1 MAQAKSSISSS
12 KYVLNDLLKLPD
24 NVSIVCDDGEVRAN
38 MELLSVR
45 SDFFS
50 RGFNNP
56 CFMESQNK
64 SIRMKGCSK
73 AAMEAVKTYLYTG
86 KMNFD
91 ELGMHTLLY
100 IMNVSRE
107 ILIEEELFNCI
118 ETYIKHQTRC
128 LWKYEGERRK
138 KKHRGILPRS
148 FELVERFR
156 LDDLWDV
163 LLKHFN
169 LHLAYLT
176 GRMNRYAYAVL
187 DREMEKITMKAVDR
201 NKMVI
206 LEDLKS
212 LPLNIVKKILLCG
225 VGAGYTAVMLKSLTK
240 GRFQCFLAWYEAN
253 EEICSDEDKK
263 EILQS
268 FNFDHFTG
276 EELVNVVGRS
286 GLLPRKEVDR
296 MVVERFRKC
305 GEGNNQ

>member
-24 NVSIVCDDGEVRAN
+24 NVLIVCDDGEVRAN

-56 CFMESQNK
+56 GFMESQNK

-73 AAMEAVKTYLYTG
+73 AAMETVKTYLYTG
-86 KMNFD
+86 KMNFE
-91 ELGMHTLLY
+91 ELCTSTLLY

-107 ILIEEELFNCI
+107 ILIEEALFNCI
-118 ETYIKHQTRC
+118 ESYFTGSTEEKGGIRSIRAISPRC
-128 LWKYEGERRK
+128 
-138 KKHRGILPRS
+138 
-148 FELVERFR
+148 FVLVERFR
-156 LDDLWDV
+156 LDNLWDV
-163 LLKHFN
+163 FLKAFN
-169 LHLAYLT
+169 LQILDLT
-176 GRMNRYAYAVL
+176 IKAM
-187 DREMEKITMKAVDR
+187 DRIKKIFMK
-201 NKMVI
+201 
-206 LEDLKS
+206 DLKS
-212 LPLNIVKKILLCG
+212 SPLNIMKKILLSG
-225 VGAGYTAVMLKSLTK
+225 IGADYTGDMLKSLTK
-240 GRFQCFLAWYEAN
+240 GRFECFLAWYEAN
-253 EEICSDEDKK
+253 EEICSEEDKK

-286 GLLPRKEVDR
+286 GLLPREEVDR